1 MATSPDSSAADI
13 LTLTKLAW
21 DLYHNCYLITS
32 DAPEAFKQ
40 LVNELASLQ
49 GVLRALRD
57 DVNSNASFF
66 DDLEEGRRNTLQRC
80 LNACSNTLQNVK
92 EVVAKYRNLG
102 VGDGKQFWQRVK
114 WVSQRGEIDDLKS
127 RIMIHTCNLSL
138 CMSSIGNS
146 TLARIERSMADA
158 LEQKSFPSTPETLS
172 NGQRVLR
179 TPPIPG
185 DDDFQLD
192 ESLRIEPLRVSPKGI
207 PMRANSLPTVE
218 SHARISA
225 SESILSGGSEWS
237 ATTVNTTSPSINDP
251 LKRSMSHN
259 YVVRRTGSCASE
271 SRHLRMP
278 SSESAQLGIH
288 PALRE
293 EPFLDNRTESSGS
306 ELDNTAVTSA
316 VATAMQQLQQ
326 VQIRESI
333 LRPLRYEP
341 RDKLHRPDPQLMR
354 SFDALVRDELRIK
367 RLSTSDWLRVAV
379 WWLLKGIKD
388 EFAHFISLDV
398 PEYSIIQ
405 SQNLDIWEP
414 LQPEEAAEKGSDS
427 IIGLNN
433 VRWATVDLEDAGDEE
448 EKVFY
453 RTFVNA
459 GIGSKRLRMRTKGA
473 PYMLLLSAREG
484 ESEPKITICNQSGTL
499 CLQRDF
505 LPEDLAQM
513 IRVWQATV
521 SGYPGM
527 KISEPIV
534 IRFDTKSVS
543 VSFQHASDL
552 QYFINLPKAYFDAVW
567 QREPV
572 DSDQFSETVLF
583 RSSVEKF
590 EQLKAPTMRPMNPP
604 VIHKSCEVRILERSY
619 GEAWQS
625 VRRMVISSWVAEQ
638 APWCI
643 ELFMPMS
650 RVQVCR
656 GTDSGQILVKWS
668 DTCQERS
675 TKTDGNYHPLYSYVY
690 DDNSPNIGLGLQFR
704 SQKQV
709 EDFEKAILSMCSQS
723 SFSWDQPTSSGY
735 VYDVVDPSGDQKQYK
750 AILLIQSRLTWKYCS
765 LYYVYRDTDYV
776 YDHRTLRVRFPRLF
790 YTDYISS
797 HVDRLYPAD
806 RPVSFSHCEKK
817 VGNMTAEFDEEP
829 LLRSFMSSLANGYE
843 LLYSRRAVSLV
854 TKGKSLFGARKSNKG
869 ETEVQLWRKGASIQ
883 MSSRWDEHVT
893 DKWLTVSVMPGA
905 LQPAKDSTRV
915 DFSTLQYSRG
925 SFLNMAGI
933 LAVAPKDPNMARRG
947 GQLAINFATS
957 KDRHDFVAALECDS
971 VPPAYDV

>member
-1 MATSPDSSAADI
+1 MAALPDSNAADI
-13 LTLTKLAW
+13 LALTKLSW
-21 DLYHNCYLITS
+21 DLYHNCYLITN
-32 DAPEAFKQ
+32 DAPEVFKQ

-57 DVNSNASFF
+57 DVNSNTSFF

-80 LNACSNTLQNVK
+80 LDACLKTLQQLK
-92 EVVAKYRNLG
+92 DLITKYRNLG
-102 VGDGKQFWQRVK
+102 
-114 WVSQRGEIDDLKS
+114 
-127 RIMIHTCNLSL
+127 
-138 CMSSIGNS
+138 
-146 TLARIERSMADA
+146 
-158 LEQKSFPSTPETLS
+158 KSFPSTPETLS
-172 NGQRVLR
+172 RGQRVLR

-185 DDDFQLD
+185 DDELQLE
-192 ESLRIEPLRVSPKGI
+192 ESLRIEPLRISPKNV
-207 PMRANSLPTVE
+207 PMRANSLPTAE
-218 SHARISA
+218 IHARFST

-237 ATTVNTTSPSINDP
+237 ATTANTTSPSINDP

-278 SSESAQLGIH
+278 SSESEQLNIH

-293 EPFLDNRTESSGS
+293 EPSSDDRTESPGS

-316 VATAMQQLQQ
+316 VATAMHQLQQ

-341 RDKLHRPDPQLMR
+341 RDKLHQPDPQLMR
-354 SFDALVRDELRIK
+354 IFDALVQDELRIK
-367 RLSTSDWLRVAV
+367 RLNTSDWLRVAV

-398 PEYSIIQ
+398 PECSIMQ

-448 EKVFY
+448 ERVFY
-453 RTFVNA
+453 RAFVNA
-459 GIGSKRLRMRTKGA
+459 GIGSKKLRMRTKGA

-484 ESEPKITICNQSGTL
+484 ESEPKITICNQSV
-499 CLQRDF
+499 
-505 LPEDLAQM
+505 LPEDLGQM

-527 KISEPIV
+527 RISEPIV
-534 IRFDTKSVS
+534 LRFDTKSVS
-543 VSFQHASDL
+543 VSFQHTCDL

-590 EQLKAPTMRPMNPP
+590 EQLKAPTMRAMNPQ
-604 VIHKSCEVRILERSY
+604 VIRKSCEVRILERSY

-638 APWCI
+638 APRCI

-650 RVQVCR
+650 RVQVSR
-656 GTDSGQILVKWS
+656 GEESGQVLVKWS

-690 DDNSPNIGLGLQFR
+690 DDNSPNIGLGLHFR

-723 SFSWDQPTSSGY
+723 SFSWDQPSSSGY
-735 VYDVVDPSGDQKQYK
+735 VYDVVDPTADQKQYK

-765 LYYVYRDTDYV
+765 LYYVYRDTDYD
-776 YDHRTLRVRFPRLF
+776 YDHTTLRVRFPRLF

-797 HVDRLYPAD
+797 HVDKLYPAD

-817 VGNMTAEFDEEP
+817 VGNMIAEFDEEP

-843 LLYSRRAVSLV
+843 LLYSRRAASLV
-854 TKGKSLFGARKSNKG
+854 TKGKSLFGTRKSSKG
-869 ETEVQLWRKGASIQ
+869 ETQVQLWRKGASIQ
-883 MSSRWDEHVT
+883 MSSRWDEHIT
-893 DKWLTVSVMPGA
+893 DKWLTVSVMPGT
-905 LQPAKDSTRV
+905 LQQTKDSTRV

-947 GQLAINFATS
+947 GQIAINFATA
-957 KDRHDFVAALECDS
+957 KGIVYENDLVTLEGDS
-971 VPPAYDV
+971 VPPAYGV

>member
-379 WWLLKGIKD
+379 WWLLK
-388 EFAHFISLDV
+388 
-398 PEYSIIQ
+398 
-405 SQNLDIWEP
+405 
-414 LQPEEAAEKGSDS
+414 
-427 IIGLNN
+427 
-433 VRWATVDLEDAGDEE
+433 VR
-448 EKVFY
+448 
-453 RTFVNA
+453 
-459 GIGSKRLRMRTKGA
+459 
-473 PYMLLLSAREG
+473 
-484 ESEPKITICNQSGTL
+484 
-499 CLQRDF
+499 RD
-505 LPEDLAQM
+505 
-513 IRVWQATV
+513 R
-521 SGYPGM
+521 
-527 KISEPIV
+527 
-534 IRFDTKSVS
+534 KSV
-543 VSFQHASDL
+543 V
-552 QYFINLPKAYFDAVW
+552 
-567 QREPV
+567 
-572 DSDQFSETVLF
+572 
-583 RSSVEKF
+583 
-590 EQLKAPTMRPMNPP
+590 
-604 VIHKSCEVRILERSY
+604 
-619 GEAWQS
+619 
-625 VRRMVISSWVAEQ
+625 
-638 APWCI
+638 
-643 ELFMPMS
+643 
-650 RVQVCR
+650 
-656 GTDSGQILVKWS
+656 
-668 DTCQERS
+668 
-675 TKTDGNYHPLYSYVY
+675 
-690 DDNSPNIGLGLQFR
+690 
-704 SQKQV
+704 
-709 EDFEKAILSMCSQS
+709 
-723 SFSWDQPTSSGY
+723 
-735 VYDVVDPSGDQKQYK
+735 
-750 AILLIQSRLTWKYCS
+750 
-765 LYYVYRDTDYV
+765 
-776 YDHRTLRVRFPRLF
+776 
-790 YTDYISS
+790 
-797 HVDRLYPAD
+797 
-806 RPVSFSHCEKK
+806 
-817 VGNMTAEFDEEP
+817 
-829 LLRSFMSSLANGYE
+829 
-843 LLYSRRAVSLV
+843 
-854 TKGKSLFGARKSNKG
+854 
-869 ETEVQLWRKGASIQ
+869 
-883 MSSRWDEHVT
+883 
-893 DKWLTVSVMPGA
+893 
-905 LQPAKDSTRV
+905 
-915 DFSTLQYSRG
+915 
-925 SFLNMAGI
+925 
-933 LAVAPKDPNMARRG
+933 
-947 GQLAINFATS
+947 
-957 KDRHDFVAALECDS
+957 
-971 VPPAYDV
+971 